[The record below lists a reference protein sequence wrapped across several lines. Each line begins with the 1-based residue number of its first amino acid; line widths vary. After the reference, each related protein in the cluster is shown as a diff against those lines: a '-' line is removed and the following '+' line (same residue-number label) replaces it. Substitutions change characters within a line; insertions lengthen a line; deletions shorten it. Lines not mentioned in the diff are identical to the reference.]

1 MMGSITIFFQ
11 LKNSFLIK
19 MDHIWLQTEMDYMEI
34 KLKNYILMHHKRPSD
49 F

>member
-11 LKNSFLIK
+11 LKKFLIK

-34 KLKNYILMHHKRPSD
+34 KLKNYILIHHKRPSE